1 MRKLYKAVAVLMALA
16 MLAGLALADGVP
28 EVTDMELEDT
38 VDLEIGEV
46 QMPDAVDEIPGNIEL
61 ALEEIELKGNAT
73 YRFIVEGVEVASQV
87 AFAGEE
93 IRRPEAP
100 EAPSGKAFAGWALA
114 DGTPLFVNA
123 DGENEPVIVQ
133 DNELGTEVCVW
144 AVFVEAQLGAEGPG
158 EEPAGEEP
166 VEQKPAEEEPAE
178 EEPAGEAAEAPADEQ
193 PAAAGPVA
201 NALVYNGEAQALV
214 SAGEG
219 WLFSTDGETYTPE
232 IPTATD
238 AGEYTVYFAPADA
251 EGEAQALVVTVA
263 KADVVLVPPEAL
275 TGEA

>member
-166 VEQKPAEEEPAE
+166 AGEEPAEEPAGEEPVEQKPAEEEPAE

-201 NALVYNGEAQALV
+201 NALADNGEAQALA

-219 WLFSTDGETYTPE
+219 FISSTNSICLP
-232 IPTATD
+232 
-238 AGEYTVYFAPADA
+238 AGCGGME
-251 EGEAQALVVTVA
+251 
-263 KADVVLVPPEAL
+263 K
-275 TGEA
+275 